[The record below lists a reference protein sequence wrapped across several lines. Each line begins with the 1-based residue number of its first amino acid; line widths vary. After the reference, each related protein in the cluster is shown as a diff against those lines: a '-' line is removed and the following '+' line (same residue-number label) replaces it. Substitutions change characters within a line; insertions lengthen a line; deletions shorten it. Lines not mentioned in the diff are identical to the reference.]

1 MIDVIFG
8 RLGGGDNPTFW
19 GVWGCGKWSGMPCLS
34 GFLGGL
40 GVFGGVREGF
50 WGGGWALLG
59 CWGMGL
65 AGPSWAFLSLWGGG
79 WGGVRGVRGV
89 WC

>member
-34 GFLGGL
+34 GFLGGV
-40 GVFGGVREGF
+40 GVFWGVREGF
-50 WGGGWALLG
+50 LG
-59 CWGMGL
+59 WGMGL
-65 AGPSWAFLSLWGGG
+65 AVPLWAFLSLWGGG
-79 WGGVRGVRGV
+79 WGGVRGVWGV
-89 WC
+89 

>member
-34 GFLGGL
+34 GFLGGWGCFGVCARGFGVGDGPCCASL
-40 GVFGGVREGF
+40 GLSEP
-50 WGGGWALLG
+50 LG
-59 CWGMGL
+59 RRL
-65 AGPSWAFLSLWGGG
+65 
-79 WGGVRGVRGV
+79 GGVRGVWGV
-89 WC
+89 

>member
-34 GFLGGL
+34 GFLGGV
-40 GVFGGVREGF
+40 GVFWGVREGF
-50 WGGGWALLG
+50 LSVGDGPCCASLG
-59 CWGMGL
+59 
-65 AGPSWAFLSLWGGG
+65 LSEPLGRRL
-79 WGGVRGVRGV
+79 GGVRGV
-89 WC
+89 